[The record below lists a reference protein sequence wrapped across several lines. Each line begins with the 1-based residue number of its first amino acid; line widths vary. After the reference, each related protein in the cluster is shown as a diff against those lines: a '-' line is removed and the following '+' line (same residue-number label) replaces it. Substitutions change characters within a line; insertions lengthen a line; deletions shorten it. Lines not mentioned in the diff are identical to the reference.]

1 MKYTR
6 ITLYIFSIL
15 YYNKQRCTKKEEE
28 NLWKIKEWGGI
39 TLHIIPTNLF
49 KTNLLAVF
57 LTMPLERKTVTKN
70 ALITAVL
77 RRGTMQMPTQ
87 ESISQNLEQMYGAAF
102 DCGIEK
108 IGDNHTIKF
117 YLETIN
123 DKFLPKQE
131 NNLVKGMETLLDIVF
146 NPLVE
151 EGMFKQQYLQ
161 EEKNSLKQMIE
172 GKIDNKGMYALERCI
187 EEMYKDKP
195 YGLYKLGYIE
205 DLEQIQS
212 KELYSYYQEM
222 IENCKVDIFISGEIE
237 PQIVEQIKTNV
248 NLQKLNSRKKIIAQ
262 DNELKPEITT
272 PKEIQENMQITQGK
286 LIIGLDVQAEEKQV
300 GYITSLYNTILG
312 VGANS
317 KLFQNVR
324 EKASLAYTASSS
336 YIKRKQNIFIRAGIE
351 IENYEKALAIIK
363 QQLEDMK
370 KGAFSEEDIQKAKN
384 LVIATI
390 ENIPEEQDTQ
400 LTYYFG
406 QELTNTQIS
415 IEEYKQKIQEV
426 TKKQIVDIANKIQ
439 IDTIFFLNGEN

>member
-1 MKYTR
+1 MEDQK
-6 ITLYIFSIL
+6 IEL
-15 YYNKQRCTKKEEE
+15 KE
-28 NLWKIKEWGGI
+28 GI
-39 TLHIIPTNLF
+39 TLHTIPTNLF

-87 ESISQNLEQMYGAAF
+87 EIISQNLEQMYGAAF

-123 DKFLPKQE
+123 DKFLPNQE

-205 DLEQIQS
+205 DLELIQS

-222 IENCKVDIFISGEIE
+222 IQNCKIDIFISGEME

-248 NLQKLNSRKKIIAQ
+248 HLQKLNNRKKIIAQ
-262 DNELKPEITT
+262 DNELKPEITN
-272 PKEIQENMQITQGK
+272 PKEIQESMQITQGK
-286 LIIGLDVQAEEKQV
+286 LIIGLDVQAEEKQA

-351 IENYEKALAIIK
+351 IENYEKALTIIK

-426 TKKQIVDIANKIQ
+426 TKEQIVDIANKIQ
-439 IDTIFFLNGEN
+439 IDTIFFLKGEN

>member
-1 MKYTR
+1 MEDQKME
-6 ITLYIFSIL
+6 L
-15 YYNKQRCTKKEEE
+15 KE
-28 NLWKIKEWGGI
+28 GI

-363 QQLEDMK
+363 QQLENMK

-426 TKKQIVDIANKIQ
+426 TKEQIVDIANKIQ
-439 IDTIFFLNGEN
+439 IDTIFFLKGEN

>member
-1 MKYTR
+1 MEDQKME
-6 ITLYIFSIL
+6 L
-15 YYNKQRCTKKEEE
+15 KE
-28 NLWKIKEWGGI
+28 GI

-87 ESISQNLEQMYGAAF
+87 EIISQNLEQMYGAAF

-123 DKFLPKQE
+123 DKFLPNQE

-205 DLEQIQS
+205 DLELIQS

-222 IENCKVDIFISGEIE
+222 IQNCKIDIFISGEME

-248 NLQKLNSRKKIIAQ
+248 HLQKLNNRKKIIAQ
-262 DNELKPEITT
+262 DNELKPEITN
-272 PKEIQENMQITQGK
+272 PKEIQESMQITQGK
-286 LIIGLDVQAEEKQV
+286 LIIGLDVQAEEKQA

-351 IENYEKALAIIK
+351 IENYEKALTIIK

-415 IEEYKQKIQEV
+415 IEEYKQKIREV
-426 TKKQIVDIANKIQ
+426 TKEQIVDIANKIQ
-439 IDTIFFLNGEN
+439 IDTIFFLKGEN

>member
-1 MKYTR
+1 MEDQKME
-6 ITLYIFSIL
+6 L
-15 YYNKQRCTKKEEE
+15 KE
-28 NLWKIKEWGGI
+28 GI

-439 IDTIFFLNGEN
+439 IDTIFFLKGEN